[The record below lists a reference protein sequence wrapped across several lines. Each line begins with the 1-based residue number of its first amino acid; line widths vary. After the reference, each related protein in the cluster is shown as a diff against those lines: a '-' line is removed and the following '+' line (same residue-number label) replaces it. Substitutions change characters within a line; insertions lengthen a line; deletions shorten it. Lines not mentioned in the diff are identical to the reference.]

1 MPLSS
6 RLKELGGVFKP
17 VPPSPNVNIRT
28 PRNFRANKE
37 TSASELK
44 GAVMPDV
51 K

>member
-1 MPLSS
+1 
-6 RLKELGGVFKP
+6 LKELGGVFKP

-28 PRNFRANKE
+28 PRNFRAKE